1 MAYKVRF
8 ANPQKQYADHREE
21 FIEAFDETLTH
32 GDIVMRSDLKKLEDD
47 FAAFCGVK
55 YAIGVNSGTS
65 AIYLGLRAS
74 GVKEGDEVIT
84 VAHTFIA
91 SISVPYLLGAK
102 PVLID
107 VSSDFN
113 IDPKLIEKALTPKT
127 TAVEPVHLNGRLCDM
142 EIIMDIAKRKGLI
155 VVEDAAQALGAKM
168 QMANGKWQMAGS
180 FGNAGCFSLY
190 WAKTLGGWGNNGMVT
205 TNDAE
210 IADKAR
216 FMRFNGE
223 DRETRKFSYH
233 SHNLLMD
240 NLHAALLNVKFK
252 YLPTWLKRRKE
263 IAERYNQGLGE
274 IKQTIVPKFNDSR
287 FEDVYTNYAIRAERR
302 DELKKYLDE
311 QGVETIISWAEP
323 TYREAVFEDP
333 KLNQEYGK
341 PRLVNGQGDAVELTE
356 TEKICKEVISLPM
369 YPEITNEDA
378 DYVINSIKKFYSK
391 S

>member
-84 VAHTFIA
+84 VAHSFIA
-91 SISVPYLLGAK
+91 SLSVPFLLGAK

-155 VVEDAAQALGAKM
+155 VVEDAAQALGATLKM
-168 QMANGKWQMAGS
+168 SDGTIKKAGS
-180 FGNAGCFSLY
+180 FGQAGCFSLY
-190 WAKTLGGWGNNGMVT
+190 WAKTLGGWGNNGMVV

-233 SHNLLMD
+233 SHNFLMD
-240 NLHAALLNVKFK
+240 NLHAALLNV
-252 YLPTWLKRRKE
+252 T
-263 IAERYNQGLGE
+263 
-274 IKQTIVPKFNDSR
+274 
-287 FEDVYTNYAIRAERR
+287 
-302 DELKKYLDE
+302 
-311 QGVETIISWAEP
+311 
-323 TYREAVFEDP
+323 
-333 KLNQEYGK
+333 
-341 PRLVNGQGDAVELTE
+341 
-356 TEKICKEVISLPM
+356 
-369 YPEITNEDA
+369 
-378 DYVINSIKKFYSK
+378 
-391 S
+391 